1 MSPHEIKLTPEER
14 DALKAVGLRIMQP
27 VLPVAMTNRLIE
39 LRLVEQVLG
48 GFQLTGEGELWL
60 ATHP

>member
-1 MSPHEIKLTPEER
+1 
-14 DALKAVGLRIMQP
+14 MQP

-48 GFQLTGEGELWL
+48 GFKLTGEGELWL